1 MKKQLVHEKIY
12 SKSYDGSLRE
22 IPLGDLPTGLLPT
35 DTIIIVYDDGF
46 VSENESCNASTELR
60 IYRHREETDDE
71 YNERVA
77 WWEKK
82 KEESRKA
89 RYEDYLKLKKEF
101 EEGLLTRHGYKMSPE
116 EKKHFDDYS
125 DMKFNTYNDD
135 ESEESIGLLEQIRD
149 RELNK
154 PEVENET
161 PKKIKT
167 PIIFCGLEL
176 AEKLQKKYPHIFGN
190 FKY

>member
-1 MKKQLVHEKIY
+1 
-12 SKSYDGSLRE
+12 
-22 IPLGDLPTGLLPT
+22 
-35 DTIIIVYDDGF
+35 
-46 VSENESCNASTELR
+46 
-60 IYRHREETDDE
+60 
-71 YNERVA
+71 
-77 WWEKK
+77 
-82 KEESRKA
+82 
-89 RYEDYLKLKKEF
+89 
-101 EEGLLTRHGYKMSPE
+101 MSPE

>member
-1 MKKQLVHEKIY
+1 MVGEDAPLNVCDIPKDLLPDDKIY
-12 SKSYDGSLRE
+12 CIVDPGSYSE
-22 IPLGDLPTGLLPT
+22 
-35 DTIIIVYDDGF
+35 DDYW
-46 VSENESCNASTELR
+46 NPSTEYKIVRLR
-60 IYRHREETDDE
+60 DQTDEEFQKE
-71 YNERVA
+71 VE

-89 RYEDYLKLKKEF
+89 RYESYLKLKKEF
-101 EEGLLTRHGYKMSPE
+101 EEGLLTKHNYKMSPE